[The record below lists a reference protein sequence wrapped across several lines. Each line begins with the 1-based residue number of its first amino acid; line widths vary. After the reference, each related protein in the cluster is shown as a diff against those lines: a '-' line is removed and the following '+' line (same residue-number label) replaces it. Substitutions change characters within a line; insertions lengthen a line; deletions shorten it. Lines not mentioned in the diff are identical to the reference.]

1 MSTRSVEFTK
11 QSKLRID
18 AETRL
23 KEGSAPP
30 SKGWPTGV
38 PALTL
43 LHQLASNPASAHDAL
58 KLLHELQVHQVE
70 LDLQHEQMETT
81 QRELN
86 EALTDYQDLYR
97 LAPVAYLRVGHEGD
111 ILECNAAGAS
121 LFAVA
126 PDDLAGHRLDHFFAT
141 ESRPV
146 FLELLK
152 RLRAGGPVERCDA
165 QLSAANSSRSL
176 PLHVVASAAPGG
188 GSFLIVL
195 LDMKDRR

>member
-23 KEGSAPP
+23 KERSAPP

-43 LHQLASNPASAHDAL
+43 LHQLAGNPASAHDAI

-70 LDLQHEQMETT
+70 LDLQHEQMEAT

-97 LAPVAYLRVGHEGD
+97 FAPVAYLRVGHEGD
-111 ILECNAAGAS
+111 ILECNVAGAN
-121 LFAVA
+121 LCAVA
-126 PDDLAGHRLDHFFAT
+126 PDELAGNRLDHFFAT

-152 RLRAGGPVERCDA
+152 RLRAGAPAERCDV
-165 QLSAANSSRSL
+165 QLSAANGSR
-176 PLHVVASAAPGG
+176 PLQIVASAAPGG

-195 LDMKDRR
+195 LDTKDRG